1 MESDLNGIDDEAGE
15 EEDEAE
21 RYDHSRSW
29 NRHRPSFLG
38 LCRERKSE
46 DLYTRIV

>member
-15 EEDEAE
+15 EEDKAE

-29 NRHRPSFLG
+29 NRHRPGVLG
-38 LCRERKSE
+38 LCRGRKSG
-46 DLYTRIV
+46 DSDTCLV